1 MRKTVTLMFAAVVVL
16 GMLAGCATNR
26 PVDEQLDDAGVV
38 AEINARLAASPV
50 TSALNINVDSLDGVV
65 TLSGVVRT
73 NESRLE
79 AERIARTTSGVKR
92 VISRIRVE
100 S

>member
-1 MRKTVTLMFAAVVVL
+1 MRKTVTLMFAAVVVF

-26 PVDEQLDDAGVV
+26 SAGDQLDDAGIV
-38 AEINARLAASPV
+38 AEINARFAASPV

-65 TLSGVVRT
+65 TLTGIVRSD
-73 NESRLE
+73 ESRLE
-79 AERIARTTSGVKR
+79 AERIARTTSSVKR

-100 S
+100 P

>member
-1 MRKTVTLMFAAVVVL
+1 MRKTVTLMFAAFVVL
-16 GMLAGCATNR
+16 GMLAACGTNR
-26 PVDEQLDDAGVV
+26 PIEYKLDDAGLV

-50 TSALNINVDSLDGVV
+50 TSALNVNFDAMDGVV
-65 TLSGVVRT
+65 TLTGVVRS

-79 AERIARTTSGVKR
+79 AERIARTTSGVTR

-100 S
+100 

>member
-1 MRKTVTLMFAAVVVL
+1 MRKTVTLMFAAFVVL

-26 PVDEQLDDAGVV
+26 PIGDQLDDAGVV

-65 TLSGVVRT
+65 TLSGVVET

-100 S
+100 

>member
-1 MRKTVTLMFAAVVVL
+1 MRQTVTLMFAAVVVL
-16 GMLAGCATNR
+16 GVIAGCATNR
-26 PVDEQLDDAGVV
+26 PIDDQLDDAGVV

-65 TLSGVVRT
+65 TLSGILRSD
-73 NESRLE
+73 ESRLE

-92 VISRIRVE
+92 VISRLRVE
-100 S
+100 

>member
-1 MRKTVTLMFAAVVVL
+1 MRKTVTLMFAAFVVL
-16 GMLAGCATNR
+16 GMLAACGTNR
-26 PVDEQLDDAGVV
+26 PIEDKLDDAGLV

-50 TSALNINVDSLDGVV
+50 TSALNVNVDAMDGVV
-65 TLSGVVRT
+65 TLTGVVRS

-79 AERIARTTSGVKR
+79 AERIARTTSGVTR

-100 S
+100 

>member
-1 MRKTVTLMFAAVVVL
+1 MRKTVTLMFAALVVL
-16 GMLAGCATNR
+16 GMLAACGTNR
-26 PVDEQLDDAGVV
+26 PIKDQLDDAGIV

-50 TSALNINVDSLDGVV
+50 TSALNVSVDAMDGVV
-65 TLSGVVRT
+65 TLTGVVRS

-79 AERIARTTSGVKR
+79 AERIARTTSGVTR

-100 S
+100 

>member
-1 MRKTVTLMFAAVVVL
+1 MRKTVTLMFAAIVVL
-16 GMLAGCATNR
+16 GVLAGCATNR
-26 PVDEQLDDAGVV
+26 PIDDQLDDAGVV

-92 VISRIRVE
+92 VISRIRVD
-100 S
+100 

>member
-1 MRKTVTLMFAAVVVL
+1 MRQTVTLMFAAFVVL
-16 GMLAGCATNR
+16 GMIAGCATNR
-26 PVDEQLDDAGVV
+26 PIDDQLDDAGVV

-65 TLSGVVRT
+65 TLSGILRSD
-73 NESRLE
+73 ESRLE

-92 VISRIRVE
+92 VISRLRVE
-100 S
+100 

>member
-1 MRKTVTLMFAAVVVL
+1 MRQTVTLMFAAFVVL
-16 GMLAGCATNR
+16 GMIAGCATNR

-65 TLSGVVRT
+65 TLSGILRSD
-73 NESRLE
+73 ESRLE

-92 VISRIRVE
+92 VISRLRVE
-100 S
+100 